1 VSPPYPNLAF
11 ASKVQSVSSDF
22 IFPWNFVGSILA
34 NNTGLIV
41 SAGGN
46 STFFVSFMLA
56 SLATDDVRLRF
67 LGGSLTSEALL

>member
-1 VSPPYPNLAF
+1 
-11 ASKVQSVSSDF
+11 
-22 IFPWNFVGSILA
+22 VGSILA